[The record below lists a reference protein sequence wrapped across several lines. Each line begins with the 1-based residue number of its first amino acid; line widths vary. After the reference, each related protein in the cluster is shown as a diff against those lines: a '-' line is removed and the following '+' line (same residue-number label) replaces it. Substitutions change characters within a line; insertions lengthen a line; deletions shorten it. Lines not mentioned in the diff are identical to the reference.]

1 MLVGTRYSSDALRDR
16 YDAIVIGS
24 GLGGLTT
31 AALMARAGR
40 RVLVLERHYTA
51 GGFTHSYRRR
61 GFEWDVGVH
70 YVGDVHKGTSPSSR
84 VFEAITDGS
93 LEWAPMDRV
102 YDRIIVNDDSYDLVA
117 GASAFREELARSFPD
132 AGQQIDDYLRLIRAA
147 SRSLPAQ
154 FGPRYLPGPLRPLV
168 EGLAS
173 RAPGDY
179 FSQTT
184 ASVLSDVVT
193 DKRLAGVLTG
203 QWGDY
208 GLPPGQS
215 AFGMHAMV
223 AQHYLGGASFPV
235 GGAWRIAASIVP
247 GIEQAGGAVVVDAE
261 VESILVRDNRAIGVR
276 LSNGHEVLAGQ
287 VISDTG
293 VRTTV
298 NRLLPRDVADRH
310 GLLDRVNRLRPS
322 VAHVGLYLGLTG
334 TAEDLGLSSTNLW
347 LYRDYDHDASL
358 DRFLAEP
365 TTDLAL
371 NYVSFPSA
379 KDPSWQQRYPGKST
393 IDVISLAPHEWFE
406 RWAHMPWRKRGSEYE
421 EFKASFAERMLADVY
436 EHVPAARGQVAYHEL
451 STPLSTTEFSGYAS
465 GEVYGLEHSPVRFD
479 QSWLRAGMPVR
490 GLYLTGQDILFC
502 GVVSALMSGVMT
514 AATALGPRSLPMLAS
529 ILAPDSRL
537 ATLPGLGR

>member
-1 MLVGTRYSSDALRDR
+1 MLVGTRYTPDAVDDR

-31 AALMARAGR
+31 AAIMAKAGK

-70 YVGDVHKGTSPSSR
+70 YVGDVHKGASPSSR
-84 VFEAITDGS
+84 VFDAITDGT

-102 YDRIIVNDDSYDLVA
+102 YDRIVVNDDSYDLVA
-117 GASAFREELARSFPD
+117 GAARFRDELTRSFPD

-147 SRSLPAQ
+147 SRSLPAE
-154 FGPRYLPGPLRPLV
+154 FGPRYVPGPLRPLV
-168 EGLAS
+168 EGLAA
-173 RAPGDY
+173 RMPGDY
-179 FSQTT
+179 FSRTT
-184 ASVLSDVVT
+184 ASVLADVVT

-215 AFGMHAMV
+215 AFGMHAVV

-247 GIEQAGGAVVVDAE
+247 GIEQAGGAVMVNAE
-261 VESILVRDNRAIGVR
+261 VDSIMVRGNTAVGVR
-276 LSNGHEVLAGQ
+276 LANGHEVLAGQ
-287 VISDTG
+287 VISDVG
-293 VRTTV
+293 VRSTV
-298 NRLLPRDVADRH
+298 GRLLPQDVAERH
-310 GLLDRVNRLRPS
+310 GLVDRVATLRPS
-322 VAHVGLYLGLTG
+322 VSHVGLYVGLTG
-334 TAEDLGLSSTNLW
+334 TAEDLGLSTKNLW
-347 LYRDYDHDASL
+347 LYRDYDHDASVE
-358 DRFLAEP
+358 RFLAAP
-365 TTDLAL
+365 SADLPL

-379 KDPSWQQRYPGKST
+379 KDPSWEQRYPGKST

-406 RWAHMPWRKRGSEYE
+406 RWAQLPWRRRGAEYE
-421 EFKASFAERMLADVY
+421 EFKDSFAERMLADVY
-436 EHVPAARGQVAYHEL
+436 QHVPGARGHVAYHEL
-451 STPLSTTEFSGYAS
+451 STPLSTTEFSGYAT
-465 GEVYGLEHSPVRFD
+465 GELYGLEHSPVRFD

-502 GVVSALMSGVMT
+502 GVVSVLMSGVMA
-514 AATALGPRSLPMLAS
+514 AATALGPRSVPMLAS
-529 ILAPDSRL
+529 ILAPGSRL
-537 ATLPGLGR
+537 AALPGLRS